1 MIIQFLRKNGSFPL
15 KSNKLTTYYENAFEI
30 RLFIYR
36 AKNECS
42 LDKKDILCNQFN
54 CLHTILIICFLQVLF
69 FVADKLNKSYQ
80 L

>member
-1 MIIQFLRKNGSFPL
+1 MHS
-15 KSNKLTTYYENAFEI
+15 KLDY
-30 RLFIYR
+30 LFTEQKMNVVWI
-36 AKNECS
+36 KKQ
-42 LDKKDILCNQFN
+42 KKDILCNQFN